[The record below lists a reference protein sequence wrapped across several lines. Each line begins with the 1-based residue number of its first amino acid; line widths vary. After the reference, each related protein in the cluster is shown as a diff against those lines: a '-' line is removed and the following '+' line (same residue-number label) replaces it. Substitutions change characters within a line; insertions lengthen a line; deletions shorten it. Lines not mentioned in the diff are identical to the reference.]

1 MKTTSLYTT
10 VLLLTIGALAGC
22 NEESSLPQEPKVT
35 ESPSFKGGKS
45 QTFAVS
51 GSALHYL
58 STSVV
63 HSQQPTAN
71 GMIQLSS
78 EMIRLTGDV
87 NGYVL
92 YHPTGTFDFANQTLV
107 NSGTQ
112 IFSGTVAG
120 SGPVILHDD
129 QFRFDINLANGATT
143 GSVHLG
149 RSKDAP
155 DKGGWF
161 ECNLSVVVTGWTPE
175 GDNLSDYTGECTKYG
190 QVPNVSP

>member
-1 MKTTSLYTT
+1 MNTTSFYSTM
-10 VLLLTIGALAGC
+10 LLLTIGVLAGC
-22 NEESSLPQEPKVT
+22 KEDSTLPQEPQFA
-35 ESPSFKGGKS
+35 ESASLKGGKG

-51 GSALHYL
+51 GSAVHYL

-63 HSQQPTAN
+63 HSQQQTAN
-71 GMIQLSS
+71 GMVQLSS
-78 EMIRLTGDV
+78 EVIRLTGDV

-107 NSGTQ
+107 NTGTQ

-120 SGPVILHDD
+120 SGPVIMHDD

-143 GSVHLG
+143 GSVYLG

-161 ECNLSVVVTGWTPE
+161 ECNLSVTVTGWTPE
-175 GDNLSDYTGECTKYG
+175 GDNLSDYTGECTSYG
-190 QVPNVSP
+190 NVPSAL